1 MLRAALNDAHATIGE
16 LRIKN
21 EELAGGHQQLEKVGR
36 GFQAAR
42 LGYLSPDLRDRLRL
56 RTVTKAPV

>member
-36 GFQAAR
+36 ATSGRPTGISFA
-42 LGYLSPDLRDRLRL
+42 
-56 RTVTKAPV
+56 